1 MPFPRNPR
9 QSAAKNN
16 PTGII
21 VLAAGA
27 SVRMNEPKQ
36 LLQFQGTTL
45 LRRAAQTAVES
56 IYQPVVVVL
65 GANFEKMNAEI
76 EDLPVE
82 IVLNKNWR
90 RGLGSSIKAGIENL
104 LEIAPD
110 AAALVIAL
118 ADQPLVSARHL
129 NFFAEKFEQTQSAVI
144 AAEYN
149 NTRGVPALF
158 AREVFD
164 DLCRLPGDKGAKPV
178 IEKHR
183 HCLSTIAL
191 PDAAFDIDTP
201 QDFASLRQQDFQK

>member
-1 MPFPRNPR
+1 MVYPRNPR
-9 QSAAKNN
+9 VSAAQNN
-16 PTGII
+16 PVGII

-27 SVRMNEPKQ
+27 SARMNEPKQ
-36 LLQFQGTTL
+36 LLRFQGTTL

-65 GANFEKMNAEI
+65 GANFEKTKAEI

-90 RGLGSSIKAGIENL
+90 RGLGSSVKTGIECL
-104 LEIAPD
+104 LEIAPE
-110 AAALVIAL
+110 AAALVISL
-118 ADQPLVSARHL
+118 ADQPLVTAQSL
-129 NFFAEKFEQTQSAVI
+129 NLFAEKFEQTQSAVI

-149 NTRGVPALF
+149 QTRGVPALF

-164 DLCRLPGDKGAKPV
+164 DLCRLTGDKGAKPV

-183 HCLSTIAL
+183 HSLS
-191 PDAAFDIDTP
+191 
-201 QDFASLRQQDFQK
+201 